1 MARRY
6 RFDAGESDHE
16 SEADEPI
23 GTRPTNRGGR
33 NKKRQVKKRVKD
45 DWSDGS
51 EDDDEEEE
59 DDEEVI
65 DDFKEDDSG
74 VDMAESLVGSQFS
87 LLATGKALKV
97 DNCYHRNCCLTSPR
111 PLVAVHPPPA
121 ACFLLPL
128 SFMLHCCMCVFC
140 LVQAPLNTL
149 SFRSCA
155 GCVLFVV
162 LINCMML

>member
-6 RFDAGESDHE
+6 RFDAGESDNE

-23 GTRPTNRGGR
+23 VTRPTNRGGR
-33 NKKRQVKKRVKD
+33 NKRRQVKKRVKD

-51 EDDDEEEE
+51 EDDDDEE

-97 DNCYHRNCCLTSPR
+97 DNRYHRSCCQSTSTCCCASSTCCLLFCCLSLLCCT
-111 PLVAVHPPPA
+111 VA
-121 ACFLLPL
+121 
-128 SFMLHCCMCVFC
+128 MLHVCFC

-149 SFRSCA
+149 AFQSCV

>member
-51 EDDDEEEE
+51 EDDDDDEEE

-121 ACFLLPL
+121 ACFFVASLFHVALLHVCFL
-128 SFMLHCCMCVFC
+128 SCSGTIEHIIISILCRLCFICC
-140 LVQAPLNTL
+140 TH
-149 SFRSCA
+149 
-155 GCVLFVV
+155 
-162 LINCMML
+162 

>member
-6 RFDAGESDHE
+6 RFDAGESDNE

-23 GTRPTNRGGR
+23 VTRPTNRGGR
-33 NKKRQVKKRVKD
+33 NKRRQVKKRVKD

-51 EDDDEEEE
+51 EDDDDEE

-97 DNCYHRNCCLTSPR
+97 DNRYHRSCCLTSPR
-111 PLVAVHPPPA
+111 PHVAVHLHLLLA
-121 ACFLLPL
+121 FLLPL
-128 SFMLHCCMCVFC
+128 FCVALLHVCFC

-149 SFRSCA
+149 AFQSCV

>member
-6 RFDAGESDHE
+6 RFDAGESDNE

-23 GTRPTNRGGR
+23 VTRPTNRGGR
-33 NKKRQVKKRVKD
+33 NKRRQVKKRVKD

-51 EDDDEEEE
+51 EDDDDGE

-97 DNCYHRNCCLTSPR
+97 DNRYHRSCCLTSPR
-111 PLVAVHPPPA
+111 PHVAVHLHLLLA
-121 ACFLLPL
+121 FLLPL
-128 SFMLHCCMCVFC
+128 FCVALLQCCMFVF
-140 LVQAPLNTL
+140 
-149 SFRSCA
+149 
-155 GCVLFVV
+155 VLFRHH
-162 LINCMML
+162 